1 MYIHA
6 FIYIPIDIDECLGK
20 NKCTGTRICVNQ
32 PGNYRCECK
41 VGYLKV
47 VGKGRIN
54 CFGNQIIFNE
64 CTKYIAFVCFL
75 LVLTLIRIIHVFI
88 GHIRWC
94 L

>member
-1 MYIHA
+1 MYIDKFTLMHY
-6 FIYIPIDIDECLGK
+6 FVYILIDIDECLGK

-54 CFGNQIIFNE
+54 CFGNKIIFNE
-64 CTKYIAFVCFL
+64 CTN
-75 LVLTLIRIIHVFI
+75 T
-88 GHIRWC
+88 
-94 L
+94 